1 VPTLS
6 FSKEFFDIFSP
17 FDEKKMG
24 FQAVPRIAEYA
35 EKSRNSAGFSLSL

>member
-1 VPTLS
+1 MLS

-24 FQAVPRIAEYA
+24 FRAVHRIAEYA